1 MKQGPHPPI
10 HWIWHRRTFFLFAS
24 IKDKLMRCHAG
35 SLSELFVRIRAIL
48 SEVSQEILNAV
59 FLERMERLQKCID
72 TNGEYFG

>member
-1 MKQGPHPPI
+1 
-10 HWIWHRRTFFLFAS
+10 
-24 IKDKLMRCHAG
+24 MRCHAG